1 MSDKPRT
8 VEEIEA
14 EIQRTRLAM
23 QSTVN
28 ELSGRLNPRT
38 QAKAAAEKAGDSAVK
53 AGMSIVDGF
62 KAAAKGDPTA
72 IAHIASVATVVGL
85 VAGLA
90 KLRK

>member
-1 MSDKPRT
+1 VSDQPRS
-8 VEEIEA
+8 VEDIEA

-38 QAKAAAEKAGDSAVK
+38 QAKAAAEKAGDGAIKFGQNIVEDAKAV
-53 AGMSIVDGF
+53 
-62 KAAAKGDPTA
+62 AKGDPRSLA
-72 IAHIASVATVVGL
+72 KFASVATLVGL
-85 VAGLA
+85 VAGVA